1 MLPGFSS
8 RNQQSQ
14 QSGGKKKLKK
24 LKMHLHDN
32 HGDSSGNNNEFNEI
46 LLQYNLERLTE
57 EQQYD
62 FSYCDAHRDTYP
74 FASSLSKNADD
85 DSLFN
90 PVCDPSKDDEEGE
103 EDEGGENEDEKCRDD
118 DESVEIR
125 ICTYQIN
132 TSCKLPFIEYLMVIS
147 DHEKGG
153 KDIFEFPKID
163 YIETKRKNVVKQA
176 EEQVVKMLK
185 KCNNDGSNGTNDG
198 EREDEVVKF
207 RGIFKPK
214 PVSSL
219 KHNSGSK
226 TGANPGKKKRSSVYF
241 FFQRYFKRQKH
252 PPQLSKRHHA
262 WWVMAS
268 EIANF
273 KKVMYMDVNSDITE
287 LFIRNPEIMH
297 LYDCKGR
304 LLETPTICYFGDE
317 FQKIKYLAFFGLLK
331 APVKSSFG
339 PFYVATNFL
348 SSMKYA
354 CYTHD
359 QQPFELYSGEKI
371 TTGDHGKYKEGGV
384 LRMVLF
390 VGKMKVFLRDGPR
403 DHSQIS
409 QELAK
414 TDKTIEKFLSLRDSN
429 GNWTEEYDT
438 AYKGLHFAS
447 INDCVAVNPVEWF
460 FKDYSHSTV
469 VSYHNMA
476 TDNIP
481 VKFDVDYTGYKL
493 N

>member
-8 RNQQSQ
+8 KNHQI
-14 QSGGKKKLKK
+14 SGGKKVKRSF
-24 LKMHLHDN
+24 HNDD
-32 HGDSSGNNNEFNEI
+32 GDNEFNEI
-46 LLQYNLERLTE
+46 LLQYNLERMND
-57 EQQYD
+57 QQVD
-62 FSYCDAHRDTYP
+62 FSHCDTHRDAYP
-74 FASSLSKNADD
+74 FASSLSKNTDD
-85 DSLFN
+85 DSLF
-90 PVCDPSKDDEEGE
+90 DRRHHEASYSEEEIDEDQY
-103 EDEGGENEDEKCRDD
+103 EDGGE
-118 DESVEIR
+118 SIEIR

-132 TSCKLPFIEYLMVIS
+132 MSCYIPFLEYLMILS
-147 DHEKGG
+147 HEKYG
-153 KDIFEFPKID
+153 KQVFEFPKID
-163 YIETKRKNVVKQA
+163 YISSKRKSAEKQA
-176 EEQVVKMLK
+176 EEHVLKMLMQ
-185 KCNNDGSNGTNDG
+185 NEDNADDGINDH
-198 EREDEVVKF
+198 VVKF

-214 PVSSL
+214 DKSS
-219 KHNSGSK
+219 SK
-226 TGANPGKKKRSSVYF
+226 TGKKKRSSVYL
-241 FFQRYFKRQKH
+241 FFQKYFKKPKH
-252 PPQLSKRHHA
+252 APQLSKRDRA
-262 WWVMAS
+262 WWVLPS

-273 KKVMYMDVNSDITE
+273 KKVMYMDVDPNVNE

-354 CYTHD
+354 CYTHN

-371 TTGDHGKYKEGGV
+371 TSGEHGKYKEGGV

-390 VGKMKVFLRDGPR
+390 IGKMKVFLRDGEP
-403 DHSQIS
+403 DDSQIS

-414 TDKTIEKFLSLRDSN
+414 TDKTVEKFLPLRDSN

-447 INDCVAVNPVEWF
+447 INDDVVVNPVEWF
-460 FKDYSHSTV
+460 FKDYSHSLV
-469 VSYHNMA
+469 ISYHNID
-476 TDNIP
+476 TTNIP
-481 VKFDVDYTGYKL
+481 GKFDVDYAEYKL
-493 N
+493 K

>member
-8 RNQQSQ
+8 KNHQI
-14 QSGGKKKLKK
+14 SGGKKVKRFF
-24 LKMHLHDN
+24 HNDD
-32 HGDSSGNNNEFNEI
+32 GDNEFNEI
-46 LLQYNLERLTE
+46 LLQYNLERMND
-57 EQQYD
+57 QQVD
-62 FSYCDAHRDTYP
+62 FSHCDTHRDAYP
-74 FASSLSKNADD
+74 FASSLSKNTDD
-85 DSLFN
+85 DSLF
-90 PVCDPSKDDEEGE
+90 DRRHHEASYSEEEIDEDQY
-103 EDEGGENEDEKCRDD
+103 EDGGE
-118 DESVEIR
+118 SIEIR

-132 TSCKLPFIEYLMVIS
+132 MLCYIPFLEYLMVL
-147 DHEKGG
+147 DEKGD
-153 KDIFEFPKID
+153 KKVFEFPKFE
-163 YIETKRKNVVKQA
+163 YTLNKRKSVEKQA
-176 EEQVVKMLK
+176 EEHVVKTLMQ
-185 KCNNDGSNGTNDG
+185 NEDNADDGINDH
-198 EREDEVVKF
+198 VVKF

-214 PVSSL
+214 DKSS
-219 KHNSGSK
+219 SK
-226 TGANPGKKKRSSVYF
+226 TGKKKRSSVYL
-241 FFQRYFKRQKH
+241 FFQKYFKKPKH
-252 PPQLSKRHHA
+252 APQLSKRDRA
-262 WWVMAS
+262 WWVLPS

-273 KKVMYMDVNSDITE
+273 KKVMYMDVDPNVNE

-354 CYTHD
+354 CYTHN

-371 TTGDHGKYKEGGV
+371 TSGEHGKYKEGGV

-390 VGKMKVFLRDGPR
+390 IGKMKVFLRDGEP
-403 DHSQIS
+403 DDSQIS

-414 TDKTIEKFLSLRDSN
+414 TDKTVEKFLPLRDSN

-447 INDCVAVNPVEWF
+447 INDDVVVNPVEWF
-460 FKDYSHSTV
+460 FKDYSHSLV
-469 VSYHNMA
+469 ISYHNID
-476 TDNIP
+476 TTNIP
-481 VKFDVDYTGYKL
+481 GKFDVDYAEYKL
-493 N
+493 K